1 VLGSEAVRPEF
12 QLLCDRLLTALHT
25 RVGAGTATNS
35 SSKNHNSSNSSS
47 SNSKVAEAE
56 ACLAE
61 LLELIGFY
69 ALECS
74 KNQDTLHWG
83 PAPTLLMRL
92 CNLPFRYVI
101 TVCRLHAL
109 VYGNI

>member
-25 RVGAGTATNS
+25 RVGAGTGTSTNKS
-35 SSKNHNSSNSSS
+35 RNSSNSSS
-47 SNSKVAEAE
+47 SNSSKVAEAE

-92 CNLPFRYVI
+92 CNLPFR
-101 TVCRLHAL
+101 
-109 VYGNI
+109 